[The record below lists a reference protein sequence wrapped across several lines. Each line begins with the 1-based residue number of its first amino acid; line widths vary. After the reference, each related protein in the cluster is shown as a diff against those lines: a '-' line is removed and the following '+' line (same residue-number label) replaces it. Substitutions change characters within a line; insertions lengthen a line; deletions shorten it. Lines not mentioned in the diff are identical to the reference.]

1 MAGCLAHRGPDDEG
15 VWTDA
20 ACGVVLAHR
29 RLSIIDLTPGG
40 HQPMVS
46 ASGRFVLVF
55 NGEIYNYRELRR
67 ELESQGVQLRS
78 SSDTEVL
85 LELIAALGLP
95 QALTRCR
102 GMFALAV
109 HDRVRGTLSLGRDR
123 LGEKPLYYGW
133 SGTTL
138 LFASEC
144 SALRAHPDFDDRLD
158 RDALASLMRYGFIP
172 APGSV
177 FAGAA
182 KLLPGTTV
190 EVHVD
195 RPHEV
200 LTPCPYWSL
209 RTVAEAGT
217 DAPFEGTDDE
227 AVEELDRVLQAA
239 VAEATVSDVPVGA
252 FLSGGVD
259 SSLVVG
265 LMQTRSASPVRTY
278 TIGFQDPAF
287 DEAPYARAVAAHL
300 GTRHLEQRITAEQA
314 LAVVPDLGAIY
325 DEPFADAS
333 QLPTTLVCRLAREDV
348 TVALSGD
355 GGDELFGGYARY
367 PVAAERWRR
376 VSAVPRPLRS
386 IAGPILGRAA
396 RTRRLGR
403 MVAADR
409 PEDLYRMLLTHWT
422 DPAQLVLGASEP
434 LDALSD
440 PQRPAAIVDPTA
452 RFMQLDGE
460 QYLPDAVLA
469 KVDRAAMSTGLETR
483 VPLLDPRVVELAW
496 RLPAHLRQGAPDEAG
511 KVALRRVLDR
521 YVPRQLVDRP
531 KRGFG
536 VPVAAWLRG
545 PLRPWAEDLLAT
557 DRLRS
562 QGLLDADQVRATW
575 TAHVSGRRDASQQ
588 LWNVLMLQAWLDHV
602 PASRLEDGRPLP
614 V

>member
-20 ACGVVLAHR
+20 ARGVVLAHR

-46 ASGRFVLVF
+46 ASGRYVLVF

-95 QALTRCR
+95 RALTRCR

-133 SGTTL
+133 SGTTF

-144 SALRAHPDFDDRLD
+144 NALRAHPDFDDRLD

-195 RPHEV
+195 RPHEL
-200 LTPCPYWSL
+200 LTPRPYWSL

-227 AVEELDRVLQAA
+227 AVEELDHVLQAA

-265 LMQTRSASPVRTY
+265 LMQARSASPVRTY

-386 IAGPILGRAA
+386 IAGPVLGRAA

-440 PQRPAAIVDPTA
+440 PQRPAAIADPTA

-469 KVDRAAMSTGLETR
+469 KVDRAAMSISLETR

-496 RLPAHLRQGAPDEAG
+496 RLPAHLRHGTPGDPG

-521 YVPRQLVDRP
+521 YVPRALVDRP

-545 PLRPWAEDLLAT
+545 PLRPWAEDLLAA

-562 QGLLDADQVRATW
+562 QGVLDAARVRATW